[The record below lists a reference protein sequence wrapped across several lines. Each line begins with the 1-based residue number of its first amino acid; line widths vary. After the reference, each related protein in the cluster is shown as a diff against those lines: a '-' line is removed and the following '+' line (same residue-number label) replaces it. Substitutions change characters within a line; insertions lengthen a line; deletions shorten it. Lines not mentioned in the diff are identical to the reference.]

1 MIELLDIFGNDNMVV
16 DVARVSYKKQADQF
30 SKEENDKLIKYL
42 YTNEHWSPFSHPVI
56 QFRVQCPIYV
66 ERQLFKHKV
75 GVSINSVSGRY
86 VTFEDS
92 YSKINVWRKQSE
104 SSKQGSEG
112 LIDDQEK
119 ANQIQDYVIRKCQQS
134 YKDLLELGVSKE
146 QARSILPLNLNT
158 EFVMTASL
166 YAMMRIFKQRLH
178 KHCQQETKA
187 LVLNMF
193 LTLKTT
199 NKFPTTLG
207 LIADNLFRG

>member
-1 MIELLDIFGNDNMVV
+1 MIEILDIFGNDNMVV

-42 YTNEHWSPFSHPVI
+42 YENKHWSPFSHPVI

-119 ANQIQDYVIRKCQQS
+119 ANRIQDYIIRKCQHA
-134 YKDLLELGVSKE
+134 YKELLDLGVAKE

-158 EFVMTASL
+158 EFIMTASL

-178 KHCQQETKA
+178 KHSQEETRA
-187 LVLNMF
+187 LVLDMF
-193 LTLKTT
+193 LALKE
-199 NKFPTTLG
+199 NNNFPTTLG
-207 LIADNLFRG
+207 LLTDTIYRG